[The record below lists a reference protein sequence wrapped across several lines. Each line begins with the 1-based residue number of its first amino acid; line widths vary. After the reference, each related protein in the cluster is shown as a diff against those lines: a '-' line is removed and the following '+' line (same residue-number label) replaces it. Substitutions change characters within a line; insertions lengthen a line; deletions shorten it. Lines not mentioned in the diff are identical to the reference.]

1 MSFWSFK
8 ACTFGGFLNSK
19 KWILIWGFFIPPG
32 KYEHSVSILRR
43 WREDGSQDKDQMARL
58 VESVVMTVLTTLM
71 TEMTMTIYSGV
82 WLWAL
87 NEELLPQWQE
97 LPARG
102 SQHFLAPLL
111 SQKKVLKHLH
121 PLFLVLCLQMPRKR
135 SSNAFFFCEPSCYQ
149 VSFAIYVHMYTSAL
163 NSFLHHRTCSKWTA
177 LLIAAHR
184 KQTNKLLRLL
194 WLSHRRKAQ
203 VQRTENISRYLK
215 TY

>member
-71 TEMTMTIYSGV
+71 TEMTMTIYSGI
-82 WLWAL
+82 WSWAL

-135 SSNAFFFCEPSCYQ
+135 SITMHFSS
-149 VSFAIYVHMYTSAL
+149 VSPHVNRWALESMYTCTHQL
-163 NSFLHHRTCSKWTA
+163 WTA
-177 LLIAAHR
+177 FCTTEPVPS
-184 KQTNKLLRLL
+184 KQLFF
-194 WLSHRRKAQ
+194 
-203 VQRTENISRYLK
+203 
-215 TY
+215 